1 MIVGATTPHCPP
13 IPDCPLVRDPLSTY
27 PHCLSYGALC
37 LVLLTHPTNIHNRPF
52 TMTPLDGLE
61 SRLAGT
67 TTTRSNPSLGGGLD
81 RLKTISTLGFGRRRR
96 SQSVTDS
103 TIRNPPPTTT
113 TFSRLTSVLL
123 SDGPLGTP
131 FPQQMNASRPAPPPP
146 NSRDVGPQ
154 RSGTSHTPQPSRGPT
169 AFDPEEWYVRQA
181 KIGGCETSSL
191 EVIIQ
196 LIRVLIIAH
205 CREG

>member
-1 MIVGATTPHCPP
+1 
-13 IPDCPLVRDPLSTY
+13 LSIY
-27 PHCLSYGALC
+27 PRCLSYGALFI
-37 LVLLTHPTNIHNRPF
+37 VLLTQPTNIHNRPF
-52 TMTPLDGLE
+52 TMTPLDGLD

-103 TIRNPPPTTT
+103 TIRIPPPTTT
-113 TFSRLTSVLL
+113 SFSRLTSLLL
-123 SDGPLGTP
+123 SDAPLGTP

-146 NSRDVGPQ
+146 NSGPQ
-154 RSGTSHTPQPSRGPT
+154 RSGTSHTPQPSRRPT

-181 KIGGCETSSL
+181 KIGACETLSLEL

-196 LIRVLIIAH
+196 V
-205 CREG
+205 